1 MRECVC
7 ECYLYIWCMGD
18 ELGEFDLIEK
28 LSHILNVWLCINSHW
43 FHLRGFLMIVNCL
56 CVFTIFVNAW
66 FG

>member
-1 MRECVC
+1 MCVNVIC
-7 ECYLYIWCMGD
+7 IYGVWEK
-18 ELGEFDLIEK
+18 LGEFDLIEK